1 MKLTDEQ
8 SLAAATDIALILASA
23 SALPTTEFAESW
35 QDGSLP
41 ESLRALTPYAG
52 LPETFTAAL
61 DAYAADPESPS
72 DLSALRQ
79 DFTHLFTHPKHPVVP
94 YFESHFRAQERGE
107 TEKPLLVVNRTAL
120 ALDETYRQAGFAHRA
135 GSTISG
141 DRLDIELTFLALL
154 LERGDFAAAEAF
166 VVDHLGS
173 WTPTIFARVAETAS
187 TPEYR
192 LIGTLGRDFFA

>member
-8 SLAAATDIALILASA
+8 SIAAATDIALILASA
-23 SALPTTEFAESW
+23 SALPTAEFAESW
-35 QDGSLP
+35 QDGSLL

-52 LPETFTAAL
+52 LSKTFATTLDDYTAG
-61 DAYAADPESPS
+61 PNTPS

-79 DFTHLFTHPKHPVVP
+79 DFTYLFTHPKHPVVP
-94 YFESHFRAQERGE
+94 YFESHFLAQERGE

-154 LERGDFAAAEAF
+154 LERNDLEAAEAF
-166 VVDHLGS
+166 VTDHLGS
-173 WTPTIFARVAETAS
+173 WAPAIFARVADEAT

-192 LIGTLGRDFFA
+192 LIGSLGRNFFA

>member
-23 SALPTTEFAESW
+23 STLPTTEFAESW
-35 QDGSLP
+35 HDDSLP
-41 ESLRALTPYAG
+41 KSLQALTPYAE
-52 LPETFTAAL
+52 LPETFATAL
-61 DAYAADPESPS
+61 EAYAADPTSPS
-72 DLSALRQ
+72 NLSALRQ
-79 DFTHLFTHPKHPVVP
+79 DFTHLFTHPKRPVVP
-94 YFESHFRAQERGE
+94 YFESHFHAQERGE
-107 TEKPLLVVNRTAL
+107 TEKPLLVVNRIAL
-120 ALDETYRQAGFAHRA
+120 ALDETYRNAGFGHRA

-154 LERGDFAAAEAF
+154 LERGDVEAAKVF
-166 VVDHLGS
+166 VANHLGS
-173 WTPTIFARVAETAS
+173 WAPAVFARVAEAAS